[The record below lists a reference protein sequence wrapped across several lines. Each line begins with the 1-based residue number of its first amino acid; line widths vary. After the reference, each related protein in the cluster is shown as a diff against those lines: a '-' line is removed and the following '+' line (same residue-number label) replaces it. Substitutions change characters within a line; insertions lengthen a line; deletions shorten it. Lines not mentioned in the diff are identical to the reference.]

1 MKRSI
6 DWFIDNPIAAN
17 LLMILIIVGGIVG
30 MRGIGKEVFPTI
42 PVNYIQISMPYPGAG
57 PREVEEQIVIRIE
70 EAIYNLDG
78 IKRISSSARQ
88 GSGRVSVEVD
98 TSADMSKVLNDIK
111 GRVDAITTFPVDAER
126 PIVSEQLERNEVIR
140 VAIAGDVD
148 ELVLKHY
155 GELVRDQLAALPG
168 VDTVDLWGVP
178 ERRFSVELSEVAIRR
193 FGLSFDQVVS
203 AIRRSSLNLPAGT
216 VRATDGDL
224 QIQTRGQAYTPE
236 QFYQIPLF
244 GNPDGTQLML
254 GDVATVYDTF
264 AETSRLTRFNG
275 QKAIFLGVY
284 VGKQPDIVASTD
296 AVKTYVANAAAV
308 LPDGLSAGT
317 WLDMSG
323 MYKGRLE
330 LLSTNAFGG
339 LILVFITLMLF
350 LRPLLAMWV
359 AAGIAI
365 AYMGALWLLPGVG
378 LTLNMLSMFAFL
390 LILGI
395 IVDDAIV
402 VGESIYSYQQQ
413 GYSGTEAARLGA
425 QAVAK
430 PVTLAVISTMVVF
443 APMLLLPGVW
453 PKIIWAIPMVTIV
466 ALTFSLI
473 ESFYILP
480 SHLAHMGPE
489 REPTSRPGK
498 FFHRVRMHCVNG
510 LTAFGRDRYQPFL
523 ALALEWRALTLVV
536 FTLGLVL
543 SLSLVGAGYIKQ
555 SFMPNVASDFIFMRI
570 DMPSGHPSADK
581 EAITL
586 RGEAAVQKLLTDPL
600 LTEQID
606 TRNMIKNQ
614 LSFMFGDNIRLAL
627 ELQDNVSGDISP
639 ALIGERWQHHI
650 GEVPEARSFT
660 VDASITRNVPSS
672 SVLLTSNNLDQLSA
686 AAHFVKEQAALLPGA
701 RNIRDNIHSGR
712 YDLDINLLP
721 SASLLGVGLSDVA
734 RQVRQAFY
742 GAEAQRVP
750 LGRDDIRV
758 MVRYPQADRERV
770 DTLDDLRVRLADGTQ
785 VPFYTVAETDYVPG
799 YSRINRQDRQRSVK
813 VSVSATKGELTLA
826 EISTELYG
834 PIAEELHRL
843 YPAVNVVKDGDQR
856 EEEELGGAIAKFFF
870 LSLGIMYLIMA
881 VEFRSYLKPFG
892 ILVAVPFGIMGAL
905 FGHLLLGLEVSFMS
919 FIGVL
924 AAAGVVVN
932 DNLVLLDRV
941 CALRDAGNGLK
952 ASLLQAAGDRF
963 RPILLTSITTF
974 AGLAPIMAET
984 SMQARFLIP
993 MVVSLAFGVLFATL
1007 VTLILVPCLYYVGAR
1022 CVERLRPGTVH
1033 GVRD

>member
-30 MRGIGKEVFPTI
+30 VRGIGKEVFPTI
-42 PVNYIQISMPYPGAG
+42 PVNFIEVNMPYPGAG

-78 IKRISSSARQ
+78 IKRISSSAQQ
-88 GSGRVSVEVD
+88 GSGRVSIEVD
-98 TSADMSKVLNDIK
+98 PDADMSKVLNDIK
-111 GRVDAITTFPVDAER
+111 SRVDAITTFPVDAER
-126 PIVSEQLERNEVIR
+126 PIVRELLERNEVIR

-155 GELVRDQLAALPG
+155 GELVRDQIAALPG
-168 VDTVDLWGVP
+168 VDTVSLWGVP
-178 ERRFSVELSEVAIRR
+178 ERRFSIELSEVAMRR
-193 FGLSFDQVVS
+193 FGLSFDQVVA

-216 VRATDGDL
+216 VRAREGDL
-224 QIQTRGQAYTPE
+224 QIQTRGQAYNAE

-244 GNPDGTQLML
+244 AESDGTRLTL
-254 GDVATVYDTF
+254 GDVATFYDTF

-275 QKAIFLGVY
+275 QKAIFMGVY
-284 VGKQPDIVASTD
+284 VGAQPDIVMTTD
-296 AVKTYVANAAAV
+296 AVKAYIAQASST
-308 LPDGLSAGT
+308 LPDALTAGT

-323 MYKGRLE
+323 MYEGRLE
-330 LLSTNAFGG
+330 LLSRNALGG
-339 LILVFITLMLF
+339 LVLVFITLMLF

-359 AAGIAI
+359 SAGIAI

-413 GYSGTEAARLGA
+413 GYDGTEAARLGT

-480 SHLAHMGPE
+480 SHLASMRPE
-489 REPTSRPGK
+489 REPSGGFALRLHTIRL
-498 FFHRVRMHCVNG
+498 RCVNG
-510 LTAFGRDRYQPFL
+510 LSAFGRDRYQPFL
-523 ALALEWRALTLVV
+523 ARALEWRALTLVL
-536 FTLGLVL
+536 FALGLAL

-570 DMPSGHPSADK
+570 NMPSGHPNEEK
-581 EAITL
+581 QAITL
-586 RGEAAVQKLLTDPL
+586 RAESAVAKLLDDPQI
-600 LTEQID
+600 TAQID
-606 TRNMIKNQ
+606 TERLVKNQ

-627 ELQDNVSGDISP
+627 ELQPDVSGEISP
-639 ALIGERWQHHI
+639 ALIGERWQHYI
-650 GEVPEARSFT
+650 GEIPEARSFT
-660 VDASITRNVPSS
+660 VDASISRNVPSS
-672 SVLLTSNNLDQLSA
+672 SVLLTSTDLDQLSA

-701 RNIRDNIHSGR
+701 RNIRDDIHSGR
-712 YDLDINLLP
+712 YDLDIALRP
-721 SASLLGVGLSDVA
+721 SASMLGVGLSDVA

-758 MVRYPQADRERV
+758 MVRYPEADRERV
-770 DTLDDLRVRLADGTQ
+770 DTLDDLRVRLSDGTE

-813 VSVSATKGELTLA
+813 ISVSATKGELTLA
-826 EISTELYG
+826 EISTALYG
-834 PIAEELHRL
+834 PITDQLHSL
-843 YPAVNVVKDGDQR
+843 YPAVRVVKDGDQR
-856 EEEELGGAIAKFFF
+856 EEEELGAAIGKFFF
-870 LSLGIMYLIMA
+870 LSIGIMYLIMA

-941 CALRDAGNGLK
+941 CALRDAGGGLK
-952 ASLLQAAGDRF
+952 ESLMRAAGDRF

-1007 VTLILVPCLYYVGAR
+1007 VTLILVPCLYFVGAR
-1022 CVERLRPGTVH
+1022 TVERIRPGSVPR
-1033 GVRD
+1033 VRD

>member
-6 DWFIDNPIAAN
+6 NWFIDNPIAAN
-17 LLMILIIVGGIVG
+17 LLMVLIVVGGLVG
-30 MRGIGKEVFPTI
+30 IRDIGKEVFPTV
-42 PVNYIQISMPYPGAG
+42 PVNFIEVSMPYPGAG

-88 GSGRVSVEVD
+88 SSGRVTIELD
-98 TSADMSKVLNDIK
+98 TDAEMSKMLNDIK
-111 GRVDAITTFPVDAER
+111 GKIDAITTFPVDAER
-126 PIVSEQLERNEVIR
+126 PIVRELLERNEVIR

-155 GELVRDQLAALPG
+155 GELVRDQLAALPSI
-168 VDTVDLWGVP
+168 DTVDLWGVA
-178 ERRFSVELSEVAIRR
+178 ERRFSVELSEAAMRR

-216 VRATDGDL
+216 VRAAAGDL
-224 QIQTRGQAYTPE
+224 QIQTRGQAYSPE
-236 QFYQIPLF
+236 AFYQIPIYAS
-244 GNPDGTQLML
+244 NDGIELKL
-254 GDVATVYDTF
+254 GDVATVHDTF

-275 QKAIFLGVY
+275 QKAVFLGVY
-284 VGKQPDIVASTD
+284 VGKQPDIVATTD
-296 AVKTYVANAAAV
+296 AVKAYIANAGNV
-308 LPDGLSAGT
+308 LPDGLTAGT

-323 MYKGRLE
+323 MYQGRLQ
-330 LLSTNAFGG
+330 LLSRNALGG
-339 LILVFITLMLF
+339 LVLVFITLMLF

-359 AAGIAI
+359 SAGIAI

-378 LTLNMLSMFAFL
+378 LTLNMLSMFSFL

-402 VGESIYSYQQQ
+402 VGESIYSYQQR
-413 GYSGTEAARLGA
+413 GYSGIEAARLGA

-430 PVTLAVISTMVVF
+430 PVTLAVLSTMIVF

-453 PKIIWAIPMVTIV
+453 PKIIWAIPTVTLV

-480 SHLAHMGPE
+480 SHLAHMQAE
-489 REPTSRPGK
+489 RIPNGGWLLRL
-498 FFHRVRMHCVNG
+498 HNLRMRCVNG
-510 LTAFGRDRYQPFL
+510 LTAFGRDRYIPFL
-523 ALALEWRALTLVV
+523 GLALKWRALTLVI

-543 SLSLVGAGYIKQ
+543 SLSLVGAGYIKK
-555 SFMPNVASDFIFMRI
+555 SFLPNVASDFIFMRI
-570 DMPSGHPSADK
+570 NMPSGHPSEAK
-581 EAITL
+581 EEITL
-586 RGEAAVQKLLTDPL
+586 RAERAVAQLLKDPEISAQISSDKL
-600 LTEQID
+600 
-606 TRNMIKNQ
+606 IKNQ

-627 ELQDNVSGDISP
+627 ELQPDVSGQVSS
-639 ALIGERWQHHI
+639 ALIGERWQHYI
-650 GEVPEARSFT
+650 GEIPEARSFT
-660 VDASITRNVPSS
+660 VDASITRNVPSA
-672 SVLLTSNNLDQLSA
+672 SVLLTSNDLDQLSA
-686 AAHFVKEQAALLPGA
+686 AAKFVKERAALLPGA
-701 RNIRDNIHSGR
+701 RNIRDDIHSGR
-712 YDLDINLLP
+712 HDLDISLRP
-721 SASLLGVGLSDVA
+721 SASMLGVGLSDIA
-734 RQVRQAFY
+734 RQVRSAFY
-742 GAEAQRVP
+742 GAEAQRIP

-758 MVRYPQADRERV
+758 MVHYPQDDRRRV
-770 DTLDDLRVRLADGTQ
+770 DSLDDLRIRLNDGTQ

-813 VSVSATKGELTLA
+813 VSVSATKGEMTLG
-826 EISTELYG
+826 EISQQLYG
-834 PIAEELHRL
+834 AIADELHSQF
-843 YPAVNVVKDGDQR
+843 PAVRVVKDGDQR
-856 EEEELGGAIAKFFF
+856 EEDELSAAVIKFLM
-870 LSLGIMYLIMA
+870 LSLGLMYLIMA

-924 AAAGVVVN
+924 AASGVVVN
-932 DNLVLLDRV
+932 DNLVLLDRI
-941 CALRDAGNGLK
+941 CALRVEKVGLK
-952 ASLLQAAGDRF
+952 AALIQGAGDRF

-1022 CVERLRPGTVH
+1022 TVERLRPGTVY
-1033 GVRD
+1033 GVNQ

>member
-1 MKRSI
+1 VKRSI

-42 PVNYIQISMPYPGAG
+42 PVNFIEVSMPYPGAG

-88 GSGRVSVEVD
+88 GSGRITIEVD
-98 TSADMSKVLNDIK
+98 TDADMSKMLNDIK
-111 GRVDAITTFPVDAER
+111 GKVDAITTFPVDAER
-126 PIVSEQLERNEVIR
+126 PIVRELLERNEVIR

-155 GELVRDQLAALPG
+155 GELVRDQLAALPSI
-168 VDTVDLWGVP
+168 DTVDLWGVP
-178 ERRFSVELSEVAIRR
+178 ERRFSVELSEVAMRR
-193 FGLSFDQVVS
+193 FGLSFDQVVA

-216 VRATDGDL
+216 VRASDGDL
-224 QIQTRGQAYTPE
+224 QIQTRGQAYSPE
-236 QFYQIPLF
+236 QFYQIPIYAAT
-244 GNPDGTQLML
+244 DGSQLTL

-296 AVKTYVANAAAV
+296 AVKAYVANAAAI
-308 LPDGLSAGT
+308 LPDGLTAGT

-330 LLSTNAFGG
+330 LLTRNALGG
-339 LILVFITLMLF
+339 LLLVFITLMLF

-359 AAGIAI
+359 SAGIAI

-402 VGESIYSYQQQ
+402 VGESIYSYQQR
-413 GYSGTEAARLGA
+413 GYNDIEAARLGT

-430 PVTLAVISTMVVF
+430 PVTLAVVSTMIVF
-443 APMLLLPGVW
+443 APMLILPGVW

-480 SHLAHMGPE
+480 THLAHMGPE
-489 REPTSRPGK
+489 RVPVGGVALRLHTL
-498 FFHRVRMHCVNG
+498 RMRCVDG

-523 ALALEWRALTLVV
+523 ALALQWRALTLVI
-536 FTLGLVL
+536 FTLGLAL
-543 SLSLVGAGYIKQ
+543 SLSLVGAGYIKK

-570 DMPSGHPSADK
+570 NMPSGHPSADK

-586 RGEAAVQKLLTDPL
+586 RAERAVAKLLDDPAI
-600 LTEQID
+600 TAQID
-606 TRNMIKNQ
+606 TEKLVKNQ

-627 ELQDNVSGDISP
+627 ELQPDVSGEISS

-650 GEVPEARSFT
+650 GEIPEAQSFT

-672 SVLLTSNNLDQLSA
+672 SVLLTSNDLDQLSA
-686 AAHFVKEQAALLPGA
+686 AAKFVKEQAALLPGA
-701 RNIRDNIHSGR
+701 RNIRDDIHSGR
-712 YDLDINLLP
+712 YDLDISLRPN
-721 SASLLGVGLSDVA
+721 ASLLGVGLNDIA

-758 MVRYPQADRERV
+758 MVRYPEADRERV
-770 DTLDDLRVRLADGTQ
+770 DTLDDMRVRLSDGTQ
-785 VPFYTVAETDYVPG
+785 VPFYTVADTDYVPG

-813 VSVSATKGELTLA
+813 VSVSATKGEMTLG
-826 EISTELYG
+826 EISQQLYG
-834 PIAEELHRL
+834 PIAEQLHRD
-843 YPAVNVVKDGDQR
+843 YPAVRVVKDGDQR
-856 EEEELGGAIAKFFF
+856 EEDELGAAIGKFFF
-870 LSLGIMYLIMA
+870 LSLGLMYLIMA

-932 DNLVLLDRV
+932 DNLVLLDRI
-941 CALRDAGNGLK
+941 CALRAEKVGLK
-952 ASLLQAAGDRF
+952 AALIQGAGDRF

-1007 VTLILVPCLYYVGAR
+1007 VTLILVPSLYYVGAR
-1022 CVERLRPGTVH
+1022 TVERLRPGSVP